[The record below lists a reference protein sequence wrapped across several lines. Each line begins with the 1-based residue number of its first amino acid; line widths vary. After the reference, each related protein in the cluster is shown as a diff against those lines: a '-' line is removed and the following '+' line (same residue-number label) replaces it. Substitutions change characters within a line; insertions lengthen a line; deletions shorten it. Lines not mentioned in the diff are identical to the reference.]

1 MTQFINKF
9 GFKHFASYAYYPQ
22 GNEQDES
29 ANKNLV
35 KILKIIIEDKPHQW
49 HTLLTY
55 ALWADCTTTNSS
67 TCFTPFHLLVSQEA
81 IMPIELEF
89 TSLHLVLQTEES
101 NSTDIS
107 QRMNA
112 LLALEEQRGHALD
125 NFKKW

>member
-1 MTQFINKF
+1 
-9 GFKHFASYAYYPQ
+9 
-22 GNEQDES
+22 
-29 ANKNLV
+29 
-35 KILKIIIEDKPHQW
+35 
-49 HTLLTY
+49 
-55 ALWADCTTTNSS
+55 
-67 TCFTPFHLLVSQEA
+67 
-81 IMPIELEF
+81 MPIELEF